1 MFEIFIGLS
10 LSFVPFVVIALVIYF
25 AVNANAK
32 SHTTVVRGI
41 VISSVVLAAVPAG
54 LIASYYLPIKLLNL
68 GDDAA
73 FGMRLTIGSIMIL
86 AGVFLKNKTQRY
98 FLLLLGLAIVLL
110 QVPFVFSAY
119 GTRGGLVTVAI
130 AFMVLIVATIWLT
143 LRGKA
148 HE

>member
-1 MFEIFIGLS
+1 MFEILTGLS

-25 AVNANAK
+25 AVNANSK
-32 SHTTVVRGI
+32 SHTTVVRSI
-41 VISSVVLAAVPAG
+41 VISSVILAAVPAG
-54 LIASYYLPIKLLNL
+54 LIASYYLPIRLLNL

-130 AFMVLIVATIWLT
+130 AFMVLIIATIWLT
-143 LRGKA
+143 LKGKP